1 MGVVTDARAAH
12 TRDWIGLTGLFAFAS
27 FVEIILF
34 SNLAAFTP
42 VYLQHLGF
50 DDSST
55 HFWTGI
61 LASIGMLLGFW
72 FVPMWG
78 VLADR
83 HGRKPLIVRS
93 FAVEAVACAVMALA
107 PNIWVF
113 TIGRMLTG
121 LALGNTGLMFASI
134 SERAP
139 RARVGLAIALVTG
152 AQPLG
157 GVLGSLVGGFVVSA
171 FGIVALWWFDGLL
184 IATLFVVLLLFYH
197 EPFVPKPT
205 PHIFEMV
212 RGALRDVVTTPIVV
226 KYFVF
231 SFLAT
236 CGYFFAY
243 PYLSTRLIEIAPGAD
258 VGATI
263 GVVFGIAG
271 IATLIGTP
279 FWGTLADKFGH
290 ARLLPLVTFL
300 TAFAYFPLF
309 FASNVVQF
317 TLGYFVLSAFSPAI
331 NGLTF
336 ATIGLSTPPAR
347 RNAVMSMLY
356 MPLNAAIVVAPTLAS
371 LVTTEV
377 RQVFVYAAAVVF
389 AAGVMLLLTR
399 RVGLQTDHSKPG

>member
-1 MGVVTDARAAH
+1 MSVGTNAHAAES
-12 TRDWIGLTGLFAFAS
+12 RDWMSLTGLFALAS

-50 DDSST
+50 DDNST
-55 HFWTGI
+55 RFWTGI

-93 FAVEAVACAVMALA
+93 FAIEVVACAIMALA
-107 PNIWVF
+107 PNIWIF

-121 LALGNTGLMFASI
+121 LALGNTGLMFAAI

-139 RARVGLAIALVTG
+139 RSRVGLAIALVTG

-157 GVLGSLVGGFVVSA
+157 GVLGSLVGGYLVSA
-171 FGIVALWWFDGLL
+171 LGIVALWWFDGLL
-184 IATLFVVLLLFYH
+184 IAILFVVLLLFYH
-197 EPFVPKPT
+197 EPFTPKPT
-205 PHIFEMV
+205 PHIFEML
-212 RGALRDVVTTPIVV
+212 RGALRSVVNTPVVV

-231 SFLAT
+231 SFVAT

-258 VGATI
+258 VGSTI

-300 TAFAYFPLF
+300 TAFAYLPLF
-309 FASNVVQF
+309 FASTVMQF

-336 ATIGLSTPPAR
+336 ATIGLTTPPDR

-356 MPLNAAIVVAPTLAS
+356 MPLNAAIVVAPTLS
-371 LVTTEV
+371 SILTTEV
-377 RQVFVYAAAVVF
+377 RQVFLFSAVVVF
-389 AAGVMLLLTR
+389 ASAVLLIATR
-399 RVGLQTDHSKPG
+399 RVASTPDTVRVG